1 MNNSISISIKK
12 NQVIIKIDENAEQKE
27 IISALKK
34 KIIELKNLYK
44 DDKTPI
50 LVTGKVLKNKEMDEI
65 QNIVKR
71 FINVQIDFDSPKV
84 LGLHGIKKTFYKEV
98 ATSETKFHKG
108 SLRSGQRLEFEGSLV
123 IIGDVNAGAEVIAGE
138 NIVVLG
144 NLRGLAHAGAKGNK
158 DAVIEA
164 VEIEAL
170 QVRIAD
176 IVKEIEKDEYGIR
189 KIRTSA
195 YINENDELIDVR
207 LTDGNNEIIM
217 VTRHGLSIRFKEEE
231 VRAVGRTSMGVKGIE
246 LAKDDKVVGME
257 PIKEDNGYVLTI
269 TENGFGKRTELEEY
283 RCQGRAGKGVL
294 TYKITAKT
302 GNIVGV
308 EIVDDDDDV
317 MMITDNGII
326 IRINVNDISILGR
339 NTQGVTLMRTS
350 DGGKLINIAKLP
362 NEEQEEN

>member
-12 NQVIIKIDENAEQKE
+12 NQVIIKIDENADQKE

-195 YINENDELIDVR
+195 YINENDELI
-207 LTDGNNEIIM
+207 
-217 VTRHGLSIRFKEEE
+217 
-231 VRAVGRTSMGVKGIE
+231 
-246 LAKDDKVVGME
+246 
-257 PIKEDNGYVLTI
+257 
-269 TENGFGKRTELEEY
+269 
-283 RCQGRAGKGVL
+283 
-294 TYKITAKT
+294 
-302 GNIVGV
+302 V
-308 EIVDDDDDV
+308 EWV
-317 MMITDNGII
+317 
-326 IRINVNDISILGR
+326 
-339 NTQGVTLMRTS
+339 
-350 DGGKLINIAKLP
+350 
-362 NEEQEEN
+362 